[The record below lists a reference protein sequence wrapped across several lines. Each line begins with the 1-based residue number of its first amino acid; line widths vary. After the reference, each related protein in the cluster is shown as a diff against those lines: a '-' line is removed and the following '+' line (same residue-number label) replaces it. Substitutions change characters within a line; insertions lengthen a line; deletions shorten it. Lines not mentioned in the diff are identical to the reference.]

1 MNEKIS
7 MRESY
12 IQLADY
18 RRLVNGIYTQV
29 RESQLDPK
37 ERWLKFRTDRD
48 RLIRTHPQTPLTADQ
63 VNQFTSLRYYPYNHN
78 LRFEL
83 TIEPLDDDLVVPVDL
98 QEDGLAQLKSVGR
111 VRFKVGQQPVSLTLF
126 WFSGY
131 GGGLF
136 LPFQDLTN
144 GLATY
149 AGGRYLLDT
158 IKGADL
164 GMQAERIILDFN
176 FSYNPSCAYNPRWN
190 CPLSP
195 PENRLPVPIE
205 AGELS
210 FP

>member
-7 MRESY
+7 MSESY

-18 RRLVNGIYTQV
+18 RRLVSGIYSQV
-29 RESQLDPK
+29 RDSKMDPQ
-37 ERWLKFRTDRD
+37 ERWLKFRTARD
-48 RLIRTHPQTPLTADQ
+48 RLIRTHPQTPLSNDQ
-63 VNQFTSLRYYPYNHN
+63 ANEFTSLRYYPYNHN

-83 TIEPLDDDLVVPVDL
+83 PIEPLVDDHVVSVDL

-111 VRFKVGQQPVSLTLF
+111 VRFNVGQQQVSLTLF

-144 GLATY
+144 GQATY

-164 GMQAERIILDFN
+164 GMQDDRIIIDFN
-176 FSYNPSCAYNPRWN
+176 YSYNPSCAYSPRWN

-195 PENRLPVPIE
+195 PENRLPVPIK

>member
-1 MNEKIS
+1 MS
-7 MRESY
+7 ASY
-12 IQLADY
+12 LQLAEY
-18 RRLVNGIYTQV
+18 RRKVYGIYAQV
-29 RESQLDPK
+29 RDSEMSSQN
-37 ERWLKFRTDRD
+37 RWLNFRAERD
-48 RLIRTHPQTPLTADQ
+48 RLVQTHPQTPLSADQ
-63 VNQFTSLRYYPYNHN
+63 VREFTSLRYYPYNRN

-83 TIEPLDDDLVVPVDL
+83 PIEPLADEPVLSVDL
-98 QEDGLAQLKSVGR
+98 QEDGLAQLKRVG
-111 VRFKVGQQPVSLTLF
+111 KVIFNVGHQPISLTLF
-126 WFSGY
+126 WFLGY

-144 GLATY
+144 GQDTY

-195 PENRLPVPIE
+195 PENRLPVSIE
-205 AGELS
+205 AGEMS